1 LKKNVNSL
9 LTRFYGHYSIK
20 KGNSGNEISIVIMPN
35 IFANIKVNEQ
45 YDLKG
50 STIDRLV
57 TLEDNTS
64 SATIALKDLNLK
76 RKLYIGPER
85 KAKLLEQLEKD
96 CKWLESFNI
105 CDYSLLVGFYYS
117 KNESADELEKMV
129 SQNKFLSAKKDE
141 IYFLGIID
149 QLTQFDFKK
158 RSENTL
164 KSIVHDSK
172 QISAIGP
179 SPYRIRFQAY
189 ISGIFE

>member
-1 LKKNVNSL
+1 M
-9 LTRFYGHYSIK
+9 K
-20 KGNSGNEISIVIMPN
+20 KGNSGNEISLVIMPN
-35 IFANIKVNEQ
+35 IFANIKVHEQ

-57 TLEDNTS
+57 TLEDNS
-64 SATIALKDLNLK
+64 STAAVALKDLNLK

-85 KAKLLEQLEKD
+85 KAKLLEQLERD

-105 CDYSLLVGFYYS
+105 CDYSLLVGFYFNN
-117 KNESADELEKMV
+117 KNEFADELEKVVV
-129 SQNKFLSAKKDE
+129 SQNKLLSAKKDE
-141 IYFLGIID
+141 IYFIGIID

-164 KSIVHDSK
+164 KSIMHDSK

-179 SPYRIRFQAY
+179 APYRIRFQSY